1 MPKRTNMSK
10 VRSLSLLAIILT
22 ISFSVTAQNAKKNY
36 KSGQD
41 FVEAKNYKDA
51 IDQFSKAIELD
62 GQYTDAYAARAAAY
76 EKIFKL
82 REAIADYL
90 RASTF
95 DVKEPSHHCEAARLY
110 NLINEPKKA
119 IESANNALEV
129 DKKNLNA
136 LNQKASA
143 LIQLEQYKNALDVA
157 NASIENKKT
166 SMGYY
171 YHGKASVGLKDF
183 EKAEYDFGRAV
194 YYDDNNIEAYV
205 ELAKTLTVLNKLEEA
220 VTKCD
225 KGLEKDKNNVNI
237 LIAKAQVFQKKRDYP
252 TAINNLS
259 QALLVAKPDEKHH
272 VYTLRGNMYKEF
284 GQHDAAINDFTQVIT
299 EDKDNFDALY
309 SRASSFEA
317 TFKYK
322 AAIKDYEKLL
332 KLSPYNE
339 TARNLLKE
347 AGNRLYELNREENAP
362 VISFTDPIEQDGV
375 VKVPK
380 DWKEIEVKGQITD
393 ESKIKNII
401 ASGVNATFDK
411 DMLNPEFSFPL
422 SLEDGVES
430 IDMTVVDVYGN
441 KTATEYKV
449 KRTEINAPRI
459 RLIAPYASDD
469 GEIYL
474 ENNDNTVYIEGT
486 VSDES
491 LIKSVF
497 IEGASASFLVDEY
510 NPSFSATI
518 SIANKNVIVVTA
530 TDIYGNKATQ
540 EFKLNR
546 EGAALSASNPMGKTW
561 VIFIENSKYSS
572 FASLDGP
579 SKDVTVMKT
588 ALARYQIHNVIR
600 KRDMSKSDFERF
612 FSIELRDL
620 VRSNKVNSVLIW
632 YAGHGKFINET
643 GYWIPVDARRDD
655 EFTYFNINSLKASM
669 QSYSKFIT
677 HTLVV
682 TDACESGPSFY
693 QAMRS
698 TPTERVCNDWQ
709 ATKFKSSQVFS
720 SAGYELAS
728 DNSQFTKTF
737 ANSLLNNPNACIPIE
752 KIVTKV
758 TDAVAK
764 NNSQKPKFGKIDGL
778 EDENGTF
785 FFMKK

>member
-1 MPKRTNMSK
+1 
-10 VRSLSLLAIILT
+10 VLALSLLL
-22 ISFSVTAQNAKKNY
+22 SFVVTAQNPKKNF
-36 KSGQD
+36 KSGEE
-41 FVEAKNYKDA
+41 FIEAKNYKDA

-62 GQYTDAYAARAAAY
+62 AQYTDAYVARAKAY
-76 EKIFKL
+76 EKMFKL
-82 REAIADYL
+82 KEAINDYM

-95 DVKEPSHHCEAARLY
+95 DTKEAAHLYEAARLY
-110 NLINEPKKA
+110 NLVDDPKKA
-119 IESANNALEV
+119 IETANKALEV
-129 DKKNLNA
+129 DRKSLEA
-136 LNQKASA
+136 LNEKASA

-157 NASIENKKT
+157 NTSIDIKKT

-171 YHGKASVGLKDF
+171 YHGLASAGLKDF

-194 YYDDNNIEAYV
+194 YYDDNNVQAYV
-205 ELAKTLTVLNKLEEA
+205 ELAKALTVLNKLDEA
-220 VTKCD
+220 VAKCD
-225 KGLEKDKNNVNI
+225 KGLEKDKDNVNI
-237 LIAKAQVFQKKRDYP
+237 LVAKAQVFQKKRDYP

-259 QALLVAKPDEKHH
+259 QALLVAKPNEKNKI
-272 VYTLRGNMYKEF
+272 YTLRGNMYQEF

-299 EDKDNFDALY
+299 DDKDNFDALY
-309 SRASSFEA
+309 SRASSLEA

-322 AAIKDYEKLL
+322 EAIKDYERLL

-339 TARNLLKE
+339 TAQNLLKE
-347 AGNRLYELNREENAP
+347 ATNRLYELNREENAP
-362 VISFTDPIEQDGV
+362 QIVFTTPEEKEGV

-380 DWKEIEVKGQITD
+380 DWKEIEVKGQVMD
-393 ESKIKNII
+393 ESKIKNIV
-401 ASGVNATFDK
+401 ASGINATFDK
-411 DMLNPEFSFPL
+411 EALNPEFSFPL
-422 SLEDGVES
+422 SLEDGVET
-430 IDMTVVDVYGN
+430 IDMTVVDVYNN
-441 KTATEYKV
+441 KTATSYKI
-449 KRTEINAPRI
+449 KRTEINVPRI

-474 ENNDNTVYIEGT
+474 ESNDNSLYIEGRI
-486 VSDES
+486 SDES

-518 SIANKNVIVVTA
+518 SIANKNAITVTA

-546 EGAALSASNPMGKTW
+546 EGAALSANNPMGKTW
-561 VIFIENSKYSS
+561 VIFIENSNYTS

-600 KRDMSKSDFERF
+600 KRNMTKADFERF

-620 VRSNKVNSVLIW
+620 VRSNRVNSVLIW

-698 TPTERVCNDWQ
+698 TPTERHCNDWQ

-752 KIVTKV
+752 KIVLKV
-758 TDAVAK
+758 TDAVSK
-764 NNSQKPKFGKIDGL
+764 NASQKPKFGKIEGL